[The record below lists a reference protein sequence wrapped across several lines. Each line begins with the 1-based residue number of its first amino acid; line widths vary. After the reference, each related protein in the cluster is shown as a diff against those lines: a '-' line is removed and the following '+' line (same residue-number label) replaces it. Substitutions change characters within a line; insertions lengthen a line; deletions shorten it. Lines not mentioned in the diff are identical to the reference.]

1 MTPANQPPRTHSS
14 RHVRTNRR
22 FWDAGSDEYDER
34 HRSALS
40 GRRAA
45 TWGLWRIPETT
56 LRLLGS
62 VRGKE
67 ILELGCGAGRW
78 SAALADRGARPV
90 GLDASR
96 SQLGQ
101 AKRLVRS
108 GSPRL
113 PFVLAD
119 AELLPFVDESFDLV
133 FCDWGA
139 MTFCDPLRTV
149 PECARI
155 LRPSGRFVFST
166 ASPLRYLALDR
177 VRDRQV
183 PRLLRSY
190 FDQRRVVLGDTVEF
204 QLPYGKWID
213 LFRSNGL
220 SVERLVESRPTA
232 GKSSSYVGRSDAKW
246 AERWP
251 MEAIWSLRKDA
262 TG

>member
-1 MTPANQPPRTHSS
+1 
-14 RHVRTNRR
+14 VRTNRR

-45 TWGLWRIPETT
+45 TWGLWRIPEST
-56 LRLLGS
+56 LQLLGP
-62 VRGKE
+62 VGGKT

-78 SAALADRGARPV
+78 SLALAHRGARPV

-101 AKRLVRS
+101 AKRLVRA
-108 GSPRL
+108 GSAPL
-113 PFVLAD
+113 PLVLAD

-149 PECARI
+149 PECARV
-155 LRPSGRFVFST
+155 LRPTGRLVFST
-166 ASPLRYLALDR
+166 ASPLRYLALDLG
-177 VRDRQV
+177 RDRQV
-183 PRLLRSY
+183 PRLLRPY
-190 FDQRRVVLGDTVEF
+190 FGQRRITLGDTVEF

-213 LFRSNGL
+213 LFRSSGL
-220 SVERLVESRPTA
+220 TVDRLVEPRASA
-232 GKSSSYVGRSDAKW
+232 GRNSSYVGRSDARW

-251 MEAIWSLRKDA
+251 MEAIWSVRKDS
-262 TG
+262 GP